1 MSNIINFNPKEDE
14 LVPMDE
20 WNGECWKTLFD
31 WFKENVPQT
40 DPWDSLAAF
49 IKLSLMKGDDNERN

>member
-1 MSNIINFNPKEDE
+1 MDKIINFDPNAERDE

-20 WNGECWKTLFD
+20 WDGECWKTMFD
-31 WFKENVPQT
+31 WLKENVPQA

-49 IKLSLMKGDDNERN
+49 IKLTLMKGDSNG